1 MRRQTRPARAERQPR
16 RRSLLCAAAAL
27 IWVFGAL
34 GGPASDTVAAPKDPP
49 TVSVGLAGATSQE
62 PVPTAGESCL
72 MCHEDIA
79 AGFSQTVHG
88 RADMPEWG
96 DGQGCT
102 ACHGVAAE
110 HMSSGETTDLNV
122 FGEMTPEDANA
133 VCLSCHTQQ
142 TQHWRGS
149 VHDIQEVRCTDCH
162 DPHQEWADNQTRDHR
177 RITDSCLTCHTGLK
191 KSLFQRSRHPLREGA
206 MSCVSCHSP
215 HGSPTES
222 AIAAIRVNDKCYE
235 CHAEMRG
242 PFLWD
247 HIPVREDCM
256 TCHNPHGSNQRDLLV
271 QSAPRLCQS
280 CHLFGHHQTVPG
292 QPTQVWNQ
300 NNSCVNCHARI
311 HGSNHPSG
319 ILFMR

>member
-1 MRRQTRPARAERQPR
+1 MRRHTRAARAPSRTLR
-16 RRSLLCAAAAL
+16 RGLLCAVAAL
-27 IWVFGAL
+27 IWVLGAL
-34 GGPASDTVAAPKDPP
+34 GGPASDVAAAPNDPP
-49 TVSVGLAGATSQE
+49 TVSVGLASATPQD
-62 PVPTAGESCL
+62 PAPPANASCL
-72 MCHEDIA
+72 MCHEDTVT
-79 AGFSQTVHG
+79 GFSQTVHG
-88 RADMPEWG
+88 RSDMPAWA
-96 DGQGCT
+96 DGVGCT
-102 ACHGVAAE
+102 ACHGAAVE
-110 HMSSGETTDLNV
+110 HAESAETTDLRV
-122 FGEMTPEDANA
+122 FSTMEPEDANA
-133 VCLSCHTQQ
+133 VCLSCHTQH
-142 TQHWRGS
+142 TQYWRGS
-149 VHDIQEVRCTDCH
+149 THDIQDLRCTDCH
-162 DPHQEWADNQTRDHR
+162 DPHAKWADNQTRDHR
-177 RITDSCLTCHTGLK
+177 RITDTCLTCHVDKK

-215 HGSPTES
+215 HGSPTEG

-235 CHAEMRG
+235 CHAEVRG
-242 PFLWD
+242 PFLFD
-247 HIPVREDCM
+247 HIPVREDCS